1 MTWIKAS
8 QLKNLPSVHTNT
20 ELWLI
25 EAIELFRPVF
35 ADSGNE
41 IPKIN
46 VLCGF
51 GIDGY
56 NPKRK
61 INTFGECH
69 PRRYSKDGANDIYI
83 TPILDYSINV
93 LSVLAHEIIHAI
105 NDCADGHRPMFQKIA
120 KSIHHPDYRFSK
132 LQDLIIFEG
141 IMRPMAL
148 RLGRYPRAG
157 VTYRSSFTSLAR
169 QKI

>member
-1 MTWIKAS
+1 MAWIRAS
-8 QLKNLPSVHTNT
+8 QLKNLPIVHTNT
-20 ELWLI
+20 EAWLI

-51 GIDGY
+51 GINGY
-56 NPKRK
+56 KPERK
-61 INTFGECH
+61 SNTIGECH
-69 PRRYSKDGANDIYI
+69 PRAYSTDGANDIYI
-83 TPILDYSINV
+83 TPVLDYSIKV
-93 LSVLAHEIIHAI
+93 LEVLAHEIIHAI
-105 NDCADGHRPMFQKIA
+105 NDCADGHGPIFQNIA

-141 IMRPMAL
+141 MTRPMAL
-148 RLGRYPRAG
+148 QLGRYPRAG
-157 VTYRSSFTSLAR
+157 VTYRSSFYNLG
-169 QKI
+169 